1 MTPTQTSLGT
11 APAFAAPALMEASY
25 DEAAAAGAPCERRLA
40 IAGRSVLVRS
50 AGPEMLERLTRT
62 FTHLASSDEGE
73 PDLTIHFW
81 DSASGS
87 TSQPPVPDVG
97 DPEQHQPGAFFYY
110 SDDRLR
116 AGYQLGTSGDPRVI
130 EAYPHAAPPSLSV
143 LDAERGEAWYWVS
156 DAHRIP
162 YWEEATAIRFLLDWW
177 MRERGIHQVHAGA
190 VGMAEGGVLMVG
202 KSGSGKSTS
211 TLACLESDLLY
222 AGDDYVGVGVEPE
235 PYVHSLYSSGKVMPD
250 HVRRLPFLLPAVS
263 NSDQVGEEKAVVYV
277 HEEWPLAI
285 TSGFPLK
292 ALLAPRVT
300 PGLVE
305 SRIVEISRLEGLA
318 AFAPSTVFQMHT
330 RAKQSLA
337 AMSRLLEHVPC
348 YRLELGSD
356 IPSIPRA
363 VEDLLERLLGKEGA
377 R

>member
-1 MTPTQTSLGT
+1 
-11 APAFAAPALMEASY
+11 
-25 DEAAAAGAPCERRLA
+25 
-40 IAGRSVLVRS
+40 
-50 AGPEMLERLTRT
+50 
-62 FTHLASSDEGE
+62 
-73 PDLTIHFW
+73 
-81 DSASGS
+81 
-87 TSQPPVPDVG
+87 
-97 DPEQHQPGAFFYY
+97 
-110 SDDRLR
+110 
-116 AGYQLGTSGDPRVI
+116 
-130 EAYPHAAPPSLSV
+130 V
-143 LDAERGEAWYWVS
+143 LDTERAEAWYWVA
-156 DAHRIP
+156 DVERIP

-190 VGMAEGGVLMVG
+190 VGNADGGVLMVG

-222 AGDDYVGVGVEPE
+222 AGDDYVGLGVDPE

-250 HVRRLPFLLPAVS
+250 HVQRLPFLLPAVS
-263 NSDQVGEEKAVVYV
+263 NSDSVEVGKAVVYV
-277 HEEWPLAI
+277 HEHWPRAI

-305 SRIVEISRLEGLA
+305 ARVVETSRLEGLA

-337 AMSRLLEHVPC
+337 SMSRLLERVPC

-363 VEDLLERLLGKEGA
+363 VEGLLERLA
-377 R
+377 